1 MERMNVYV
9 KYKSMFI
16 YMTKQN
22 KSLKKKKKDMDGQCD
37 TDTPSWLSVRSQ
49 LNLHTAE
56 QGLRNTHKILHL
68 FCDWG
73 KTYKA
78 VFFIYGDTR
87 ICPLCR

>member
-1 MERMNVYV
+1 MQHMNLYV
-9 KYKSMFI
+9 KYKSMII
-16 YMTKQN
+16 YMAKQN
-22 KSLKKKKKDMDGQCD
+22 KSLKKKKDIDGQCD
-37 TDTPSWLSVRSQ
+37 TYIQSLLSVRSQ

-56 QGLRNTHKILHL
+56 QGLQNTHNILHL